1 MVGLRTLFEVLDL
14 VQSLRD
20 LLLIFQSTART
31 TFYNFGTYDNL
42 FCQWKNT
49 QKMGNFRCKLCQRVG
64 FKGFSRGFFK
74 FPTLPKRQKI
84 RDQWLKVC
92 ELTADTDTR
101 KLKICFRHFKSSEIE
116 EYDKYLRINPCKTF
130 YSFFHI

>member
-1 MVGLRTLFEVLDL
+1 
-14 VQSLRD
+14 
-20 LLLIFQSTART
+20 
-31 TFYNFGTYDNL
+31 
-42 FCQWKNT
+42 
-49 QKMGNFRCKLCQRVG
+49 MGNFRCKLCQRVG

-101 KLKICFRHFKSSEIE
+101 KLKICFRHFNSSEIE
-116 EYDKYLRINPCKTF
+116 EYDNYLRINPCKTF
-130 YSFFHI
+130 PYLKLIFWERTILDLAGWKGLLLCFLC

>member
-1 MVGLRTLFEVLDL
+1 
-14 VQSLRD
+14 
-20 LLLIFQSTART
+20 
-31 TFYNFGTYDNL
+31 
-42 FCQWKNT
+42 
-49 QKMGNFRCKLCQRVG
+49 MGNFRCKLCQRVG

-130 YSFFHI
+130 YSFFLCIK